1 MSNQNEYLDSLKEIR
16 SIMERSSQFLS
27 LSGLSGIF
35 AGLSALIGAFLVYV
49 YKHDFF
55 FGRYY
60 KGGVYNSGNLLQ
72 GSELSDF
79 ILFLLVVGIS
89 VLVSALFF
97 GVFFTT
103 RNARR
108 KGLSYWNNTAKRML
122 INLFIPLVAGG
133 LFCVV
138 LLYHGVVYL
147 IAPATL
153 VFYGLALI
161 NASKYTI
168 RDVRYLGIFEVI
180 LGLLSAFIVG
190 YSLLFWAFGF
200 GVLHIV
206 YGLAMYFKYERAD
219 S

>member
-27 LSGLSGIF
+27 LSGLSGVF

-60 KGGVYNSGNLLQ
+60 NGGVNNSEKLFQ
-72 GSELSDF
+72 GSELSNF
-79 ILFLLVVGIS
+79 VSFLFVVGIS
-89 VLVSALFF
+89 VLLVALFF

-108 KGLSYWNNTAKRML
+108 KGLSYWNSTAKRML
-122 INLFIPLVAGG
+122 VNLFIPLIAGG
-133 LFCVV
+133 LFCVA
-138 LLYHGVVYL
+138 LIYHGVVYL

-168 RDVRYLGIFEVI
+168 RDVRYLGIIEVL

-190 YSLLFWAFGF
+190 YSLLFWAIGF
-200 GVLHIV
+200 GILHIV
-206 YGLAMYFKYERAD
+206 YGLAMYFKYERSD

>member
-27 LSGLSGIF
+27 LSGLSGVF

-49 YKHDFF
+49 NKYDFF

-60 KGGVYNSGNLLQ
+60 NGGVYNSEKLLQ
-72 GSELSDF
+72 GSELSNF
-79 ILFLLVVGIS
+79 ISFLLVVGIS
-89 VLVSALFF
+89 VLVVALFF

-108 KGLSYWNNTAKRML
+108 KGLSYWNSTAKRML

-133 LFCVV
+133 LFCVA

-168 RDVRYLGIFEVI
+168 RDVRYLGIIEVL

-190 YSLLFWAFGF
+190 YSLLFWAIGF
-200 GVLHIV
+200 GILHIV
-206 YGLAMYFKYERAD
+206 YGLAMYFKYERSD